1 MRHVLAVLA
10 VTTGVAR
17 ADSGWSEFGV
27 AEPLRPATQLVE
39 SACDMAVE
47 LRGAIAEVTV
57 QQKLTNPGPA
67 TLGAVT
73 ELELPAGA
81 QLIGVTAQRGR
92 GKVQSA
98 IAVPATATVQ
108 HVAVGAA
115 LGSDPVLVTS
125 EPSDD
130 GRARFRVVVQPLEAE
145 QELTIGTRWTAIA
158 ELRDGA
164 IRLTLPARHGDS
176 PCHGIVHVAP
186 GAGTTVERIR
196 VGHAE
201 AGTRATATF
210 DHGTSD
216 TELTAVL
223 AFKKQAPVI
232 WNQTQTL
239 GDGWSAQAITIATPA
254 VRSVSARR
262 ALLLVDGSR
271 SMELV
276 GRHNVKRLVHE
287 LGTALPSGAEV
298 EAIVFDR
305 TPSRVLG
312 AWKRASADTV
322 AAIEQVIANR
332 PAGNG
337 TDPIAA
343 LSLARQVIG
352 DARTQTLVLWIGDG
366 VIGDVTPKALIDAL
380 AGDTKTIDVH
390 AISLAPGRM
399 GAPAGDVLRAVVGH
413 YGGSY
418 VQVPTAQL
426 DAAIAQLD
434 QWLRPAWLDLSL
446 GMTLGTE
453 DIAIPDQLRAGSGVV
468 SFAIVQKPQKPA
480 LTGHADVPF
489 KAVAGA
495 ATTGPLAQ
503 LALANFTLDGSAST
517 AAARLRLRHPAVD
530 DERNFLVLASG
541 GAAATHRRAMI
552 EAGGPIVR
560 LVDLDDPVFNTRVTP
575 GVAVQL
581 GGSALDR
588 QLIQLLLRTHLQPAA
603 FACYQRALATNAK
616 LAGTARFTLEIGRG
630 ELTRGQVTG
639 VGDATF
645 DACLLDAAYK
655 VTPPLPNP
663 DYNIDDRTIVN
674 YPLTFSIR
682 EEKPYVVPGD
692 ADSSSPLDIDAIQGG
707 PPTPTGRRP
716 TVKAGDTSTPLGG
729 LRPTKSP

>member
-10 VTTGVAR
+10 VTTGVAH
-17 ADSGWSEFGV
+17 ADSGWSEYGV
-27 AEPLRPATQLVE
+27 AEPLRPASQLVE

-67 TLGAVT
+67 MLAAVT
-73 ELELPAGA
+73 EIELPAGA
-81 QLIGVTAQRGR
+81 QLVGVTAQRGR
-92 GKVQSA
+92 GKPQSA
-98 IAVPATATVQ
+98 IAVPSTATIQRVDP
-108 HVAVGAA
+108 GAA
-115 LGSDPVLVTS
+115 IGSDPVRVTS
-125 EPSDD
+125 VPSHD
-130 GRARFRVVVQPLEAE
+130 GRTHLRVFVQPLDVE
-145 QELTIGTRWTAIA
+145 QELTIGTRWTALA

-164 IRLTLPARHGDS
+164 IRLTLPGRRGDAS
-176 PCHGIVHVAP
+176 CHGIVHVAP
-186 GAGTTVERIR
+186 GAGTSVERIR

-201 AGTRATATF
+201 ASSRSTATF
-210 DHGTSD
+210 DHGSSD

-223 AFKKQAPVI
+223 AFKNQAPVV
-232 WNQTQTL
+232 WNQTQPL

-287 LGTALPSGAEV
+287 LGAALPSGAEI

-312 AWKRASADTV
+312 SWKAASADTV
-322 AAIEQVIANR
+322 AAIEQVVATR

-343 LSLARQVIG
+343 LALARPVIG
-352 DARTQTLVLWIGDG
+352 DARTQTLVVWIGDG

-390 AISLAPGRM
+390 AIALAPGRM
-399 GAPAGDVLRAVVGH
+399 AAPAGDVLRALVGH
-413 YGGSY
+413 YGGSH
-418 VQVPTAQL
+418 VQVPTSEV
-426 DAAIAQLD
+426 DAAVAQLD
-434 QWLRPAWLDLSL
+434 QWLRPAWLDL
-446 GMTLGTE
+446 TAGTE
-453 DIAIPDQLRAGSGVV
+453 ELAIPDQLRAGTGVV
-468 SFAIVQKPQKPA
+468 SLAIVKKPLEPT
-480 LTGHADVPF
+480 LTGHADTPF
-489 KAVAGA
+489 KRVASAPTA
-495 ATTGPLAQ
+495 APLAQ
-503 LALANFTLDGSAST
+503 LALANLSLDGSAST

-530 DERNFLVLASG
+530 DDRDFLVLASG
-541 GAAATHRRAMI
+541 GSAATHRRAMV

-560 LVDLDDPVFNTRVTP
+560 LVDVDDPPFSTNVAP
-575 GVAVQL
+575 SVAVQL

-603 FACYQRALATNAK
+603 FACYQRSLATNAK

-630 ELTRGQVTG
+630 ELTRGQVSG
-639 VGDATF
+639 LGDATF

-663 DYNIDDRTIVN
+663 DYNTDDRTIVN
-674 YPLTFSIR
+674 YPLTFSVK
-682 EEKPYVVPGD
+682 EQKPYVVPGD
-692 ADSSSPLDIDAIQGG
+692 ADSTSPLDIDAIEGG
-707 PPTPTGRRP
+707 PPTPP
-716 TVKAGDTSTPLGG
+716 KKHAPVKASDTSTPLGG
-729 LRPTKSP
+729 LRPAKSP

>member
-1 MRHVLAVLA
+1 MRHVLTVLA

-17 ADSGWSEFGV
+17 AESGWSEFGV
-27 AEPLRPATQLVE
+27 ADALRPATQLVE
-39 SACDMAVE
+39 SSCDIAVE

-57 QQKLTNPGPA
+57 QQKLSNPGPV

-73 ELELPAGA
+73 ELELPTGA
-81 QLIGVTAQRGR
+81 QMIGVTAQRGR
-92 GKVQSA
+92 NKVESA
-98 IAVPATATVQ
+98 IAIPSTATVQ
-108 HVAVGAA
+108 RVGAA
-115 LGSDPVLVTS
+115 ASLGSDPVIVS
-125 EPSDD
+125 SMPSDTT
-130 GRARFRVVVQPLEAE
+130 RSRFRVIVQPLDAE
-145 QELTIGTRWTAIA
+145 QELTISTRWTAIA
-158 ELRDGA
+158 ELRGGA
-164 IRLTLPARHGDS
+164 IRLTLPARRGDV
-176 PCHGIVHVAP
+176 PCHGIVHVAA
-186 GAGTTVERIR
+186 GAGTSVERIR

-201 AGTRATATF
+201 TGTRATATF

-223 AFKKQAPVI
+223 AFKKQAPVV
-232 WNQTQTL
+232 WSQTQAL
-239 GDGWSAQAITIATPA
+239 GDGWSAQAVTIATPA

-287 LGTALPSGAEV
+287 LGAALPSGAEV

-312 AWKRASADTV
+312 SWKPASAETV
-322 AAIEQVIANR
+322 TAIEQAVASR

-343 LSLARQVIG
+343 LALARQVIG

-366 VIGDVTPKALIDAL
+366 VIGDVSSKALIDAL
-380 AGDTKTIDVH
+380 AGDTQTIDVH
-390 AISLAPGRM
+390 AIALAPGRM
-399 GAPAGDVLRAVVGH
+399 AAPSGDVLRAFVVH

-418 VQVPTAQL
+418 VQVPTTQL
-426 DAAIAQLD
+426 DAAVAQLD
-434 QWLRPAWLDLSL
+434 QWLRPAWLDLAV
-446 GMTLGTE
+446 GTE
-453 DIAIPDQLRAGSGVV
+453 ELAIPDQLHAGAGVV
-468 SFAIVQKPQKPA
+468 SLAIIKKPLKPT
-480 LTGHADVPF
+480 LTGHADLPF
-489 KAVAGA
+489 KAVASA
-495 ATTGPLAQ
+495 ATAAPLAQ
-503 LALANFTLDGSAST
+503 LALANLSLDGNAST

-530 DERNFLVLASG
+530 DDRAFLVLASG

-552 EAGGPIVR
+552 EAGGPLVR
-560 LVDLDDPVFNTRVTP
+560 LVDLDDPVFNPQVAAS
-575 GVAVQL
+575 VAVQL

-639 VGDATF
+639 LGYATF

-663 DYNIDDRTIVN
+663 DYNVDDRTIVN
-674 YPLTFSIR
+674 YPLTFSVK
-682 EEKPYVVPGD
+682 EQKPYVVPGD
-692 ADSSSPLDIDAIQGG
+692 ADSSTPLDIDAIQGG
-707 PPTPTGRRP
+707 PPTPAGKRP

-729 LRPTKSP
+729 LRPSKSP